1 MSSVYTPQTIEYV
14 PPADA
19 TSRDP
24 LSVAPEVKA
33 SLRVLIVDDD
43 RTLRE
48 GCASVLQL
56 DGYNVT
62 FTGRGEEALDMV
74 KRRKFDIVLCDLY
87 MQPISGMEI
96 LKATLEAH
104 KDTIV
109 VVMTGNPSVTTSIE
123 ALRAGAWDY
132 LPKPFSATHLQV
144 LIGRASHAVMVARET
159 RDLRMQLMQQSGNSD
174 ELTLLGISPAFRK
187 AVELARKVAP
197 TDASVM
203 ITGESGTGKELIA
216 QFIHRHSRRASRKM
230 VPINCAA
237 LPEQL
242 LESELFGHR
251 KGSFTGADRDKPG
264 LIETANGGSF
274 FLDELTEMTMPLQAK
289 LLRVLQDGVV
299 RRVGSEDQGTAVDVR
314 FISATNREPQE
325 AVNQNILR
333 EDLFYRLRVVPIKLP
348 PLRKRLEDIPLLANH
363 FLMHYWARHRQSGT
377 PAPRITESCVE
388 FLQSRPWRGNV
399 RELQNVIEHVAVLAE
414 PSQPIGPDDIP
425 VYDDAPAPQA
435 EAGLPMA
442 IMNDAYHIA
451 KDKLVAHFEKEYL
464 QRLVVRAGGNMSKAA
479 RLASIDRTTLYRLME
494 KHGFRR
500 DELSGAID

>member
-1 MSSVYTPQTIEYV
+1 
-14 PPADA
+14 
-19 TSRDP
+19 
-24 LSVAPEVKA
+24 
-33 SLRVLIVDDD
+33 
-43 RTLRE
+43 
-48 GCASVLQL
+48 
-56 DGYNVT
+56 
-62 FTGRGEEALDMV
+62 
-74 KRRKFDIVLCDLY
+74 
-87 MQPISGMEI
+87 MQPVSGMDV
-96 LKATLEAH
+96 LKATLETH

-174 ELTLLGISPAFRK
+174 EITLLGISPAFRK
-187 AVELARKVAP
+187 AVELARKVAT

-216 QFIHRHSRRASRKM
+216 QFIHRHSRRASRKL

-237 LPEQL
+237 LPEPL

-251 KGSFTGADRDKPG
+251 KGAFTGADRDKPG
-264 LIETANGGSF
+264 LLEMANGGSF

-289 LLRVLQDGVV
+289 LLRVLQDGIV
-299 RRVGSEDQGTAVDVR
+299 RRVGSEEQGTAVDVR

-325 AVNQNILR
+325 AVQQGLLR

-363 FLMHYWARHRQSGT
+363 FLMHYWARHRQAGT
-377 PAPRITESCVE
+377 PAPRLTEQCVE

-414 PSQPIGPDDIP
+414 PSQAIGPDDIP
-425 VYDDAPAPQA
+425 VYDEPPVAHA
-435 EAGLPMA
+435 ETGLPAA

-464 QRLVVRAGGNMSKAA
+464 TRLVVRAGGNMSKAA

-500 DELSGAID
+500 DDLSGAAESA

>member
-1 MSSVYTPQTIEYV
+1 MGSGFTPQTIEYV

-19 TSRDP
+19 ARDP

-56 DGYNVT
+56 DGYTVT
-62 FTGRGEEALDMV
+62 ISGRGDEALDIV

-87 MQPISGMEI
+87 MQPVSGMDV

-174 ELTLLGISPAFRK
+174 EITLLGISPAFRK

-237 LPEQL
+237 LPEPL

-251 KGSFTGADRDKPG
+251 KGAFTGADRDKPG
-264 LIETANGGSF
+264 LLETANGGSF

-289 LLRVLQDGVV
+289 LLRVLQDGIV
-299 RRVGSEDQGTAVDVR
+299 RRVGSEDQGAAVDVR

-325 AVNQNILR
+325 AVNQGILR

-363 FLMHYWARHRQSGT
+363 FLMHYWARHRQAGT
-377 PAPRITESCVE
+377 PSPRLTEACVE

-414 PSQPIGPDDIP
+414 PSQAIGPDDIP
-425 VYDDAPAPQA
+425 VYDDAPTPQA
-435 EAGLPMA
+435 EAAMPTA
-442 IMNDAYHIA
+442 IMNDAFHIA

-464 QRLVVRAGGNMSKAA
+464 TRLVVRAGGNMSKAA

-500 DELSGAID
+500 DELSGAVD